1 MEQDAAKTP
10 GEPPYCIGLAKP
22 EDKPRVCEGLIVL
35 ALLRH
40 RDGLVR
46 HLSRQKQDMLDPGAE
61 PCACA
66 E

>member
-1 MEQDAAKTP
+1 MGQDAAKTP
-10 GEPPYCIGLAKP
+10 GALPDCIGLARPEGKP
-22 EDKPRVCEGLIVL
+22 PICEDLIVL

-46 HLSRQKQDMLDPGAE
+46 HLSRQKQDMLVPSREE
-61 PCACA
+61 PCA